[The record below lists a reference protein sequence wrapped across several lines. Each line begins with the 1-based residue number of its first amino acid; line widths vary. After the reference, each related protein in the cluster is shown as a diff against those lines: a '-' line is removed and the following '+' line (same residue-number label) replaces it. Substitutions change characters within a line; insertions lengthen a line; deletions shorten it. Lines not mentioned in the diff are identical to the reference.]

1 MAVSSRRKAVK
12 DMDLIKF
19 EAHGEA
25 VSEVTAVQVQNIIT
39 DWCSKPC
46 GLLPEKEDV
55 SLKIH

>member
-12 DMDLIKF
+12 DMDLMKF

-25 VSEVTAVQVQNIIT
+25 DSEVTAVQVQNIIT